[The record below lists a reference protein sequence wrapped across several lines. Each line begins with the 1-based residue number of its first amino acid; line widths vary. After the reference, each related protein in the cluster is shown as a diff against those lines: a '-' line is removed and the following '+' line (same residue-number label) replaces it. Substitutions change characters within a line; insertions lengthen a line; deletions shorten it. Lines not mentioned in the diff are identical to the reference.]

1 MHRLKKLIVIL
12 ASRHRPWIRALIRG
26 TPAGVEH
33 GSVLESI
40 DCRTVVDVGANRGQF
55 ALAARRRWPTATV
68 ISFEPLTGPAAK
80 YRRVLAGDPLVT
92 LHVAAIGPRAET
104 ATMHL
109 SKRDDSSS
117 LLAITALQDEVFPGT
132 REVGTTRVRVA
143 PLTDFLSEDTIV
155 GPALLKIDVQGYEL
169 EVLRGCEPL
178 LTSFSAV
185 YCECSFLELY
195 AGQDSAAAVV
205 DWLARRSFAL
215 TGVYNASYDA
225 NGRAVQADFLFER
238 RLAQTKSSVDL
249 ESDGPPGG

>member
-1 MHRLKKLIVIL
+1 MQRLRKLLVIL
-12 ASRHRPWIRALIRG
+12 GSGHGPWIRALIRG

-33 GSVLESI
+33 GSVLNSI

-68 ISFEPLTGPAAK
+68 ISFEPLEGPAAK
-80 YRRVLAGDPLVT
+80 FRRVFANDRLVT
-92 LHVAAIGPRAET
+92 LHVAAIGPTAES

-132 REVGTTRVRVA
+132 KEVGTTRVRVA
-143 PLTDFLSEDTIV
+143 PLTDFLSKDAIV

-169 EVLRGCEPL
+169 NVLRGCEPL
-178 LTSFSAV
+178 LPTFFAI

-195 AGQDSAAAVV
+195 AGQDPAAAVV
-205 DWLARRSFAL
+205 DWLARRNYVL
-215 TGVYNASYDA
+215 TGVYNASYDV

-238 RLAQTKSSVDL
+238 SLAEPIPPLSVDVG
-249 ESDGPPGG
+249 S